1 MIPLENEMSKPTR
14 NFRRAPKAQSKTV
27 RRGKKN
33 NKNSLLS
40 VASSNVTTSIVER
53 TLPLF
58 PVKTTRRLRYS
69 DNFSLAS
76 TSGAVSTYVLGANC
90 LFDPNITGTGHQ
102 PMGFDEMMLYYNHYT
117 VVECMLTLVA
127 KAVSSSKMTVML
139 RMDSSSTPITVIDR
153 LVELG
158 GVVIEHISN
167 TGVYG
172 DSKVMRLG
180 LDIAKIQGVNKSAL
194 TADTSL
200 RGTSGANPS
209 EITYFHVNVCDAAG
223 LTGTVNFDMVM
234 DFVAVFTEPRDAT
247 ESVEIRAR
255 QLINQ
260 SAVASL
266 TALGGRKTAQDEK
279 HN

>member
-1 MIPLENEMSKPTR
+1 MNNSRRTSKAR
-14 NFRRAPKAQSKTV
+14 PKAA
-27 RRGKKN
+27 RRGRKN
-33 NKNSLLS
+33 DRNSLLS
-40 VASSNVTTSIVER
+40 AAGSNVKTTVIER

-58 PVKTTRRLRYS
+58 PVRTTRRLRYS

-76 TSGAVSTYVLGANC
+76 TSGAVNTYVLGANC
-90 LFDPNITGTGHQ
+90 LYDPNITGTGHQ

-117 VVECMLTLVA
+117 VTHCKLTLVA

-172 DSKVMRLG
+172 DSKEMHLG
-180 LDIAKIQGVNKSAL
+180 LDIAKIQGISSSAM

-200 RGTSGANPS
+200 RGSNAANPS
-209 EITYFHVNVCDAAG
+209 EITYFHVLVCDAAG

-255 QLINQ
+255 QML
-260 SAVASL
+260 AGVSL
-266 TALGGRKTAQDEK
+266 TALVGKKSIQDEK
-279 HN
+279 HQ